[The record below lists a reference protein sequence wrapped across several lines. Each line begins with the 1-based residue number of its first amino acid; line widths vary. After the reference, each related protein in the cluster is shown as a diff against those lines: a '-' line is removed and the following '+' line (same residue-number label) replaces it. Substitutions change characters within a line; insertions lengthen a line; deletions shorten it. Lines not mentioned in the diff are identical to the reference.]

1 MKKKYIT
8 LITILI
14 LNICQVIHAN
24 QLSNKTLVQI
34 NNDIITEL
42 DLRKEITLLKYLSK
56 NKLNEA
62 STEVLKKEVLNNLIE
77 RKIKSIEISN
87 LKVEISEKETQFL
100 FYNYLKDK
108 KISEENLNSFYKEN
122 EIEHDY
128 LIKVIKI
135 DASWSKII
143 KQLYGNRIDVNMTE
157 INKDSKEN
165 INISTDQLVNNEKNI
180 LLNKFETIHLE
191 KVKKKYLIKIL

>member
-1 MKKKYIT
+1 MKKKYII

-14 LNICQVIHAN
+14 LNICQEIHAN

-42 DLRKEITLLKYLSK
+42 DLRKEITFLKYLSK
-56 NKLNEA
+56 NELNEE
-62 STEVLKKEVLNNLIE
+62 SIEVLKKKVLNNLIE

-87 LKVEISEKETQFL
+87 LKVEISEKEAQFL

-108 KISEENLNSFYKEN
+108 KISEEILNSFYKEN

-135 DASWSKII
+135 DASWSKIV

-180 LLNKFETIHLE
+180 LLNKFGIIHLE

>member
-1 MKKKYIT
+1 M
-8 LITILI
+8 LFR
-14 LNICQVIHAN
+14 
-24 QLSNKTLVQI
+24 S
-34 NNDIITEL
+34 
-42 DLRKEITLLKYLSK
+42 LKYLSK
-56 NKLNEA
+56 NELNEE
-62 STEVLKKEVLNNLIE
+62 SIEVFKKKVLNNLIE

-87 LKVEISEKETQFL
+87 LKVEISEKEAQFL

-108 KISEENLNSFYKEN
+108 KISEEILNSFYKEN

-135 DASWSKII
+135 DASWSKIV

-165 INISTDQLVNNEKNI
+165 INIPTDQLVNNEKNI
-180 LLNKFETIHLE
+180 LLNKFGTTHLE